1 MGGTN
6 IDRRAF
12 VAGSVA
18 AAAVAALPIRLAAQS
33 PAGNAATLKA
43 RALYDRLFE
52 ALLRGSPET
61 ATSLGLDTG
70 ARDGLRARLSD
81 TSAANRFGL
90 SEQFAAARPEIRAID
105 ARALPAEER
114 TYLETISW
122 HADRRAEVI
131 RSPYGGFEGYP
142 VPFVLTQLTGSY
154 QSVPDFLDSQHP
166 VATVSD
172 AEAYLSRLEALAR
185 SIGHEVDRARADA
198 ALGVIPPSFV
208 MDKALT
214 QTRALRADAGVR
226 SGLAATLQKKARAAG
241 LGPGWDV
248 RAASIV
254 DGPIAAALDRQIALL
269 AELRPRSTDAAGVSR
284 LPRGAEFYAAALKLH
299 TSTSLDPRAAHRIGL
314 AEVRDYEARLEPL
327 LRAAG
332 LTTGTVGA
340 RLTALGARPG
350 QLFPNTDAGRAELLA
365 YANKINDAIR
375 PLMPRYFNNPPAAE
389 LEIRRVPPAIEVG
402 APRGYAQ
409 RGTLDG
415 SRPGAFYIN
424 LRDTGIWPRFS
435 LPTLVYHE
443 GLPGH
448 VYEGATQLASTSIP
462 LLHRSLGIAAFGEGW
477 GLYAEQLA
485 EEMGVYAQEP
495 LGRIG
500 YLQAA
505 IYRAVRVVVDTGMHA
520 LGWSRARAI
529 AYMTEKTGL
538 APGAVENEID
548 RYIVWPGQAT
558 SYKIGHTEIV
568 RAREAARRRMGA
580 RFDLKGFHDVVLGR
594 GDQPLDLLRRNV
606 EAWSR
611 G

>member
-1 MGGTN
+1 MSATTN
-6 IDRRAF
+6 IDRRRF
-12 VAGSVA
+12 VAGSG
-18 AAAVAALPIRLAAQS
+18 AALALSALPGVASAQAS
-33 PAGNAATLKA
+33 ASETAKA

-52 ALLRGSPET
+52 AMLRSSPET

-81 TSAANRFGL
+81 NSAANRFGL
-90 SEQFAAARPEIRAID
+90 SQTFAAARPQIRAID
-105 ARALPAEER
+105 ARKLSDEER
-114 TYLETISW
+114 TYLETLAW

-131 RSPYGGFEGYP
+131 RFPYGGFAGYP
-142 VPFVLTQLTGSY
+142 IPYVLTQLTGSY
-154 QSVPDFLDSQHP
+154 QGVPDFLDSQHP

-172 AEAYLSRLEALAR
+172 AEAYLSRLDAMAR
-185 SIGHEVDRARADA
+185 NIGFEVDRARADA
-198 ALGVIPPSFV
+198 AQGVIPPNFV
-208 MDKALT
+208 IDKALT
-214 QTRALRADAGVR
+214 QTRALRADAGVG
-226 SGLAATLQKKARAAG
+226 SGLASVLQKKARAAG

-248 RAASIV
+248 RAARIV
-254 DGPIAAALDRQIALL
+254 DGPIAAALDRQIALFT
-269 AELRPRSTDAAGVSR
+269 ELRPRSTDAAGVSR
-284 LPRGAEFYAAALKLH
+284 LPRGAEFYAAALRLH
-299 TSTSLDPRAAHRIGL
+299 TSTSLTPRAAHRIGL

-340 RLTALGARPG
+340 RLTALGQRPG
-350 QLFPNTDAGRAELLA
+350 QLFPNTDAGRAQLLA
-365 YANKINDAIR
+365 FANQLNDGIR
-375 PLMPRYFNNPPAAE
+375 ALMPRYFNNPPAAQ
-389 LEIRRVPPAIEVG
+389 LEIRRVPQAIEVG

-424 LRDTGIWPRFS
+424 LRDTNVWPRFAI
-435 LPTLVYHE
+435 PTLVYHE

-462 LLHRSLGIAAFGEGW
+462 LLHRSIGIAAFGEGW

-485 EEMGVYAQEP
+485 EEMGVYGDEP

-520 LGWSRARAI
+520 LGWSRARAT
-529 AYMTEKTGL
+529 AYMAEKTGL
-538 APGAVENEID
+538 AAGAVENEID

-558 SYKIGHTEIV
+558 SYKLGHTEII

-611 G
+611 A